1 MKKIIYQ
8 QENGT
13 VALVVP
19 TNQFTLEQVIESA
32 VPVGAPYLV
41 IDDEHIPDGFM
52 DFHGAVTANFDDP
65 INISVKVDIER
76 AKEIAKQNI
85 RAQRKP
91 LFEEND
97 IALRDAMI
105 SGNKVALKA
114 AIDKRDRLR
123 DATKKVNSVSTLE
136 ELRRVKP

>member
-1 MKKIIYQ
+1 MQKVIYQ

-52 DFHGAVTANFDDP
+52 DFHGAVSANFDDP
-65 INISVKVDIER
+65 INITIKVDMSK
-76 AKEIAKQNI
+76 AKELAKETI
-85 RAQRKP
+85 RDLRKP

-97 IALRDAMI
+97 IALRDAML
-105 SGNKVALKA
+105 SGNKIALKA
-114 AIDKRDRLR
+114 ATDKRDRLR
-123 DATKKVNSVSTLE
+123 NATKKVEQLNTLD
-136 ELRRVKP
+136 ELRQVKP

>member
-76 AKEIAKQNI
+76 AKDIAKQNI

>member
-1 MKKIIYQ
+1 MQKIIYQ

-41 IDDEHIPDGFM
+41 IDNEHIPDGFM
-52 DFHGAVTANFDDP
+52 DFHSAVNANFDDP
-65 INISVKVDIER
+65 INITIKVDIDK
-76 AKEIAKQNI
+76 AKELAKETI
-85 RAQRKP
+85 RALRKP

-97 IALRDAMI
+97 IALRDAML
-105 SGNKVALKA
+105 SGNKIALKA
-114 AIDKRDRLR
+114 ATDKRDRLR
-123 DATKKVNSVSTLE
+123 NATKKVEQLNTLD
-136 ELRRVKP
+136 ELRKVKP

>member
-1 MKKIIYQ
+1 MQKIIYK

-32 VPVGAPYLV
+32 VPVGVPYLV

-52 DFHGAVTANFDDP
+52 DFHGAVSANFDDP
-65 INISVKVDIER
+65 INITIKVEMNK
-76 AKEIAKQNI
+76 AKEIAKETI
-85 RAQRKP
+85 RALRKP

-97 IALRDAMI
+97 IALRDAML
-105 SGNKVALKA
+105 SGNKIALKA
-114 AIDKRDRLR
+114 ATDKRDRLR
-123 DATKKVNSVSTLE
+123 NATKKVE
-136 ELRRVKP
+136 ELNTLDELRKVKP

>member
-1 MKKIIYQ
+1 MQKIIYK

-19 TNQFTLEQVIESA
+19 TGQYTLEQVIESA

-41 IDDEHIPDGFM
+41 IDDEDIPDGFM
-52 DFHGAVTANFDDP
+52 EFHGAVNANFDDP
-65 INISVKVDIER
+65 INISIQVDIET
-76 AKEIAKQNI
+76 AKEIAKENI
-85 RAQRKP
+85 RAQRKA

-97 IALRDAMI
+97 IALRDAML

-114 AIDKRDRLR
+114 AVDKRDRLR
-123 DATKKVNSVSTLE
+123 DATKKVNALSTLD